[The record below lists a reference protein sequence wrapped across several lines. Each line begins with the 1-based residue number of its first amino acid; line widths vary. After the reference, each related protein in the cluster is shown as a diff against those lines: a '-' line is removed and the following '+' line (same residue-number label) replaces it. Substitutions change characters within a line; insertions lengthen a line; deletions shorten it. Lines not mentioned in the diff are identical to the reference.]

1 MPSTENRNVE
11 EEIMGEVDLVIRGGT
26 VVDGTGGAP
35 FEADVAVDKGVIV
48 EVGKV
53 AAKGREEIA
62 AKGLLVTPGWV
73 DIHTHYDGQ
82 VTWDSRMTPSSIHG
96 STTVVMGNCGVGF
109 APVRKSDHDRLISL
123 MEGVEDIPGAA
134 LHEGLSWQ
142 WESFADYLDAIETLP
157 HDIDVATQ
165 VPHGAVRVYV
175 MGERGARREAATDA
189 EIAEMRAIVRD
200 AVKAGAIGFST
211 SRTVAHRTADGD
223 LTPTIGAADKE
234 MIAIAEGLKEAG
246 AGVLQWVSDFRE
258 IDHEFSLV
266 EKLVEVSG
274 RPLSFSLVQA
284 DVVPDQWRE
293 LLARLDRAAAK
304 GLPIKA
310 QVQGRPVG
318 LMLGLQGSVH
328 PFLTRPSYRAIA
340 DKPLEERVA
349 IMRDPAFRERLLAES
364 LEPGHP
370 FLNSL
375 AGAWHKMFE
384 LGDPPNYEPAPEES
398 IGARAKRDGVNPDAI
413 VYDILTAN
421 GGRNFLFFPLHNY
434 YEFSLDNALTMIRNP
449 NTLFGLSD
457 GGAHVGVICDVSVP
471 TYMLTH
477 WCRDRSRGEHLDI
490 PFVVKSQTRDTAEA
504 VGLLDRG
511 LIAPGMKGDLNVID
525 FERLRLLPPHMVY
538 DLPSGA
544 RRLMQEAEGYVATIV
559 SGAVIY
565 RDGKPT
571 GALPGKLV
579 RGHRPS
585 PVRAAA
591 E

>member
-1 MPSTENRNVE
+1 MA
-11 EEIMGEVDLVIRGGT
+11 EVDLVIRGGT
-26 VVDGTGGAP
+26 VVDGSGGAP
-35 FEADVAVDKGVIV
+35 VRADVAIDKGVIV
-48 EVGKV
+48 AVGDV
-53 AAKGREEIA
+53 PQTGREEIDA
-62 AKGLLVTPGWV
+62 AGLLVTPGWV

-82 VTWDSRMTPSSIHG
+82 VTWDSHMTPSSIHG

-109 APVRKSDHDRLISL
+109 APVRKTDHDRLIRL

-134 LHEGLSWQ
+134 LHEGLSWE
-142 WESFADYLDAIETLP
+142 WESFGDYMDAIERRP
-157 HDIDVATQ
+157 HDIDVAMQ

-175 MGERGARREAATDA
+175 MGERGAKREEATDA
-189 EIAEMRAIVRD
+189 EVAEMRAIVRE
-200 AVKAGAIGFST
+200 AIEAGAIGFST
-211 SRTVAHRTADGD
+211 SRTVAHRTSDGD

-234 MIAIAEGLKEAG
+234 LMAIAEGLKEAG
-246 AGVLQWVSDFRE
+246 AGVLQWVSDFRD
-258 IDHEFSLV
+258 IGHEFSLV
-266 EKLVEVSG
+266 EKLVEISG

-284 DVVPDQWRE
+284 DVMPDQWRD
-293 LLARLDRAAAK
+293 LMSRLDAAAGR

-349 IMRDPAFRERLLAES
+349 IMRDPAFREKLLSED

-384 LGDPPNYEPAPEES
+384 LGDPPNYEPAPEDS
-398 IGARAKRDGVNPDAI
+398 IGARAKRDGVRPDEI

-434 YEFSLDNALTMIRNP
+434 YEFNLENALTMIRNP

-477 WCRDRSRGEHLDI
+477 WCRDRTRGERLDL

-511 LIAPGMKGDLNVID
+511 LIAPGMKGDVNVID
-525 FERLRLLPPHMVY
+525 FNRLRLLPPHMVY

-544 RRLMQEAEGYVATIV
+544 RRLMQEAQGYVATIV
-559 SGAVIY
+559 SGEVIY

-579 RGHRPS
+579 RGHRPA
-585 PVRAAA
+585 PAARVAA

>member
-1 MPSTENRNVE
+1 
-11 EEIMGEVDLVIRGGT
+11 MGEVDLVIRSGT
-26 VVDGTGGAP
+26 IVDGSGGAAY
-35 FEADVAVDKGVIV
+35 EADVAIDKGVIV
-48 EVGKV
+48 EIGKV
-53 AAKGREEIA
+53 AAKGRAEID

-96 STTVVMGNCGVGF
+96 ATTVVMGNCGVGF
-109 APVRKSDHDRLISL
+109 APVKKTDHDRLIRL

-134 LHEGLSWQ
+134 LHEGLSWK
-142 WESFADYLDAIETLP
+142 WESFADYMAAVETLP
-157 HDIDVATQ
+157 HDIDLVMQ

-175 MGERGARREAATDA
+175 MGERGAKREPATDA
-189 EIAEMRAIVRD
+189 EIAEMRDIVRD
-200 AVKAGAIGFST
+200 AIKAGAIGFST
-211 SRTVAHRTADGD
+211 SRTVAHRTSDGD

-234 MIAIAEGLKEAG
+234 MIAIAEGLKDAG
-246 AGVLQWVSDFRE
+246 AGVLQWVSDFRDV
-258 IDHEFSLV
+258 DHEFSLV

-293 LLARLDRAAAK
+293 LLKRLDGAAGR

-340 DKPLEERVA
+340 GKPLDERVA
-349 IMRDPAFRERLLAES
+349 IMREPAFREKLLAED
-364 LEPGHP
+364 LAPGHP

-375 AGAWHKMFE
+375 AGAYHKMFE
-384 LGDPPNYEPAPEES
+384 LGDPPNYEPSPEDS
-398 IGARAKRDGVNPDAI
+398 IGARAKRTGENPDAI
-413 VYDILTAN
+413 VYDMLTAN

-477 WCRDRSRGEHLDI
+477 WCRDRSRGERLDL
-490 PFVVKSQTRDTAEA
+490 PFVVRSQTRDTAEA

-511 LIAPGMKGDLNVID
+511 LIAPGMKADVNVID
-525 FERLRLLPPHMVY
+525 FERLRLKPPSMVY

-559 SGAVIY
+559 SGEVIY

-579 RGHRPS
+579 RGHQPA
-585 PVRAAA
+585 PARAAA

>member
-1 MPSTENRNVE
+1 MP
-11 EEIMGEVDLVIRGGT
+11 EVDLVIRGGT
-26 VVDGTGGAP
+26 VVDGSGGALR
-35 FEADVAVDKGVIV
+35 EADVAINKGVIV
-48 EVGKV
+48 AVGKV
-53 AAKGREEIA
+53 DAKGREEID

-82 VTWDSRMTPSSIHG
+82 VTWDSHMTPSSIHG

-109 APVRKSDHDRLISL
+109 APVRKADHDRLIRL

-134 LHEGLSWQ
+134 LHEGLSWN
-142 WESFADYLDAIETLP
+142 WESFADYMNEIEKRP
-157 HDIDVATQ
+157 HDVDVAVQ

-175 MGERGARREAATDA
+175 MGERGAKREAATDA
-189 EIAEMRAIVRD
+189 EIAQMRQIVRD
-200 AVKAGAIGFST
+200 AIKAGAIGFST
-211 SRTVAHRTADGD
+211 SRTIAHRTSDGD

-234 MIAIAEGLKEAG
+234 MIAIAEGLKEAN
-246 AGVLQWVSDFRE
+246 AGVLQWVSDFGN

-266 EKLVEVSG
+266 EKLVELSG

-284 DVVPDQWRE
+284 DVVPNQWRE
-293 LLARLDRAAAK
+293 LLSRLDNAAAK

-349 IMRDPAFRERLLAES
+349 IMRDPAFRAKLLAEE
-364 LEPGHP
+364 LEPDHP
-370 FLNSL
+370 FVNAL
-375 AGAWHKMFE
+375 AGAHHKMFE
-384 LGDPPNYEPAPEES
+384 LGNPPNYEPAPEDS
-398 IGARAKRDGVNPDAI
+398 IGARAKRDGVNPDEI
-413 VYDILTAN
+413 VYDILTAD
-421 GGRNFLFFPLHNY
+421 GGKNFIFFPLHNY
-434 YEFSLDNALTMIRNP
+434 YDFNLENALTMIRNP

-477 WCRDRSRGEHLDI
+477 WCRDRTRGERLDI
-490 PFVVKSQTRDTAEA
+490 PFVVKSQTLDTAEA

-511 LIAPGMKGDLNVID
+511 LIAPGMKADVNVID
-525 FERLRLLPPHMVY
+525 FDNLRLLPPHMVY

-559 SGAVIY
+559 SGEIIY
-565 RDGKPT
+565 RNGEAT

-579 RGHRPS
+579 RGHQPAPMRS
-585 PVRAAA
+585 AA

>member
-1 MPSTENRNVE
+1 MA
-11 EEIMGEVDLVIRGGT
+11 EVDLVIRGGT
-26 VVDGTGGAP
+26 VVDGSGSSP
-35 FEADVAVDKGVIV
+35 RVADVAVDKGLIV
-48 EVGKV
+48 EIGKV
-53 AAKGREEIA
+53 AAKGREEID

-96 STTVVMGNCGVGF
+96 ATTVVMGNCGVGF
-109 APVRKSDHDRLISL
+109 APVKKTDHDRLIRL

-134 LHEGLSWQ
+134 LHEGLSWE
-142 WESFADYLDAIETLP
+142 WESFADYMAAVERRP
-157 HDIDVATQ
+157 HDVDVAVQ

-175 MGERGARREAATDA
+175 MGERGAKREAATDA
-189 EIAEMRAIVRD
+189 EIAEMREIVRD
-200 AVKAGAIGFST
+200 AIRAGAIGFST
-211 SRTVAHRTADGD
+211 SRTVAHRTSDGD
-223 LTPTIGAADKE
+223 LTPTIGAADAE

-246 AGVLQWVSDFRE
+246 AGVLQWVSDFRD
-258 IDHEFSLV
+258 IDHEFALV

-284 DVVPDQWRE
+284 DVMPDQWRE
-293 LLARLDRAAAK
+293 LLSRLDAAAAR
-304 GLPIKA
+304 GLPIRA

-340 DKPLEERVA
+340 GKPLEERVA
-349 IMRDPAFRERLLAES
+349 IMRDPAFREKLLAED

-384 LGDPPNYEPAPEES
+384 LGDPPNYEPAPEDS

-434 YEFSLDNALTMIRNP
+434 YDFNLDNALTMMRNP

-477 WCRDRSRGEHLDI
+477 WCRDRSRGERLDL
-490 PFVVKSQTRDTAEA
+490 PFVIRSQTRATAEA
-504 VGLLDRG
+504 IGLLDRG
-511 LIAPGMKGDLNVID
+511 LLAPGMKADINVID
-525 FERLRLLPPHMVY
+525 FDHLRLKPPHMVY

-559 SGAVIY
+559 SGEVIY

-579 RGHRPS
+579 RGHRPA
-585 PVRAAA
+585 PAPLRAAA

>member
-1 MPSTENRNVE
+1 
-11 EEIMGEVDLVIRGGT
+11 MGEVDLVIRGGT

-53 AAKGREEIA
+53 ASKGREEIA

-109 APVRKSDHDRLISL
+109 APVRRSDHDRLISL

-157 HDIDVATQ
+157 HDIDVAMQ

-293 LLARLDRAAAK
+293 LLARLDKAASK

-591 E
+591 NSSR

>member
-1 MPSTENRNVE
+1 
-11 EEIMGEVDLVIRGGT
+11 MGEVDLVIRGGT

-35 FEADVAVDKGVIV
+35 RVADVAVDKGVIV

-53 AAKGREEIA
+53 AAKGREEID

-109 APVRKSDHDRLISL
+109 APVRKQDHDRLIRL

-142 WESFADYLDAIETLP
+142 WESFADYLDAIEKLP
-157 HDIDVATQ
+157 HDVDVAMQ

-175 MGERGARREAATDA
+175 MGERGAKREAATDA
-189 EIAEMRAIVRD
+189 EVAEMRAIVRD
-200 AVKAGAIGFST
+200 AIKAGAIGFST
-211 SRTVAHRTADGD
+211 SRTVAHRTSDGD

-284 DVVPDQWRE
+284 DVMPDQWRD
-293 LLARLDRAAAK
+293 LLCRLDKAASK

-349 IMRDPAFRERLLAES
+349 IMRDPAFREQLLSES

-375 AGAWHKMFE
+375 AGAYHKMFE

-490 PFVVKSQTRDTAEA
+490 PFVVKSPTRDT
-504 VGLLDRG
+504 
-511 LIAPGMKGDLNVID
+511 
-525 FERLRLLPPHMVY
+525 
-538 DLPSGA
+538 
-544 RRLMQEAEGYVATIV
+544 
-559 SGAVIY
+559 
-565 RDGKPT
+565 
-571 GALPGKLV
+571 
-579 RGHRPS
+579 
-585 PVRAAA
+585 
-591 E
+591 

>member
-1 MPSTENRNVE
+1 MS
-11 EEIMGEVDLVIRGGT
+11 EVDLVIRGGT
-26 VVDGTGGAP
+26 VVDGSGGAP
-35 FEADVAVDKGVIV
+35 VKADVAIDKGLIV
-48 EVGKV
+48 AVGKV
-53 AAKGREEIA
+53 DAKGREEVDA
-62 AKGLLVTPGWV
+62 RGLLVTPGWV

-82 VTWDSRMTPSSIHG
+82 VTWDERMTPSSIHG
-96 STTVVMGNCGVGF
+96 ATTVVMGNCGVGF
-109 APVRKSDHDRLISL
+109 APVKKTDHDRLIRL

-134 LHEGLSWQ
+134 LHEGLSWA
-142 WESFADYLDAIETLP
+142 WESFGDYLDAVEAKRR
-157 HDIDVATQ
+157 DIDVAIQ

-175 MGERGARREAATDA
+175 MGERGAKREPASDA
-189 EIAEMRAIVRD
+189 EVAEMREIVRD
-200 AVKAGAIGFST
+200 AIRAGAIGFST
-211 SRTVAHRTADGD
+211 SRTVAHRTSDGD

-234 MIAIAEGLKEAG
+234 MMAIAEGLKEAG
-246 AGVLQWVSDFRE
+246 AGVLQWVSDFRDV
-258 IDHEFSLV
+258 DHEFSLV
-266 EKLVEVSG
+266 EKLVEISG

-284 DVVPDQWRE
+284 DVMPDQWRD
-293 LLARLDRAAAK
+293 LLSRLDDAAGR

-349 IMRDPAFRERLLAES
+349 IMRDPAFREKLLSED

-375 AGAWHKMFE
+375 AGAYHKMFD
-384 LGDPPNYEPAPEES
+384 LGDPPNYEPTPEES
-398 IGARAKRDGVNPDAI
+398 IGARAKRDGVNPDEI
-413 VYDILTAN
+413 VYDVLTAN

-434 YEFSLDNALTMIRNP
+434 YEFSLENALAMIRNP

-477 WCRDRSRGEHLDI
+477 WCRDRTRGERLDL

-511 LIAPGMKGDLNVID
+511 LIAPGMKADVNVID
-525 FERLRLLPPHMVY
+525 FDRLRLLPPHMVY

-559 SGAVIY
+559 SGEVIY
-565 RDGKPT
+565 RDGRAT

-579 RGHRPS
+579 RGHKPA
-585 PVRAAA
+585 PVSRAAA

>member
-1 MPSTENRNVE
+1 MS
-11 EEIMGEVDLVIRGGT
+11 EVDLVIRGGT
-26 VVDGTGGAP
+26 VVDGTGGEP
-35 FEADVAVDKGVIV
+35 HVADVAVDKGVIV
-48 EVGKV
+48 EVGQV
-53 AAKGREEIA
+53 AAKGREEID
-62 AKGLLVTPGWV
+62 AKGMLVTPGWV

-109 APVRKSDHDRLISL
+109 APVRKADHDRLVRL

-142 WESFADYLDAIETLP
+142 WESFADYLDAVENLP
-157 HDIDVATQ
+157 HDVDVAMQ

-175 MGERGARREAATDA
+175 MGERGAKREAATDA
-189 EIAEMRAIVRD
+189 EIAEMRTIVRD
-200 AVKAGAIGFST
+200 AIKAGAIGFST
-211 SRTVAHRTADGD
+211 SRTVAHRTSDGD

-266 EKLVEVSG
+266 EKLIEVSG

-284 DVVPDQWRE
+284 DMMPDQWRE
-293 LLARLDRAAAK
+293 LLSRLDMAASR

-340 DKPLEERVA
+340 DKPLEDRVA
-349 IMRDPAFRERLLAES
+349 IMRDPAFRKKLLSEDLES
-364 LEPGHP
+364 GHP
-370 FLNSL
+370 LLNSL
-375 AGAWHKMFE
+375 AGAHHKMFE
-384 LGDPPNYEPAPEES
+384 LGDPPNYEPSPEES
-398 IGARAKRDGVNPDAI
+398 IGARAKRDGVNPDEI

-477 WCRDRSRGEHLDI
+477 WCRDRTRGERLDL

-511 LIAPGMKGDLNVID
+511 LIAPGMKADMNVID
-525 FERLRLLPPHMVY
+525 FDRLRLLPPHMVY

-559 SGAVIY
+559 SGEVIY
-565 RDGKPT
+565 RHGKPT

-579 RGHRPS
+579 RGHQPS
-585 PVRAAA
+585 PMRAAA

>member
-1 MPSTENRNVE
+1 MA
-11 EEIMGEVDLVIRGGT
+11 EVDLVIRSGT
-26 VVDGTGGAP
+26 VVDGSGGAAY
-35 FEADVAVDKGVIV
+35 EADIAIDKGVIV
-48 EVGKV
+48 EIGKV
-53 AAKGREEIA
+53 AARGREEID

-96 STTVVMGNCGVGF
+96 ATTVVMGNCGVGF
-109 APVRKSDHDRLISL
+109 APVRKTDHDRLIRL

-134 LHEGLSWQ
+134 LHEGLSWK
-142 WESFADYLDAIETLP
+142 WESFADYMAAVETLP
-157 HDIDVATQ
+157 HDIDLVMQ

-175 MGERGARREAATDA
+175 MGERGAKREPATDA
-189 EIAEMRAIVRD
+189 EIAEMRDIVRD
-200 AVKAGAIGFST
+200 AIKAGAIGFST
-211 SRTVAHRTADGD
+211 SRTVAHRTSDGD

-246 AGVLQWVSDFRE
+246 AGVLQWVSDFRDV
-258 IDHEFSLV
+258 DHEFSLV

-284 DVVPDQWRE
+284 DVMPDQWRE
-293 LLARLDRAAAK
+293 LLSRLDGAAGR

-349 IMRDPAFRERLLAES
+349 IMRDPAFREKLLAEG

-375 AGAWHKMFE
+375 AGAYHKMFE
-384 LGDPPNYEPAPEES
+384 LGDPPNYEPSPEDS
-398 IGARAKRDGVNPDAI
+398 IGARAKRTGENPDAI

-477 WCRDRSRGEHLDI
+477 WCRDRSRGERLDL
-490 PFVVKSQTRDTAEA
+490 PFVVRSQTRDTAEA
-504 VGLLDRG
+504 IGLLDRG
-511 LIAPGMKGDLNVID
+511 LIAPGMKADVNVID
-525 FERLRLLPPHMVY
+525 FERLRLKPPSMVY

-559 SGAVIY
+559 SGEVIY
-565 RDGKPT
+565 RDGRPT

-579 RGHRPS
+579 RGHQPA
-585 PVRAAA
+585 PARAAA

>member
-1 MPSTENRNVE
+1 MS
-11 EEIMGEVDLVIRGGT
+11 EVDLVIRGGT
-26 VVDGTGGAP
+26 VVDGTGGDP
-35 FEADVAVDKGVIV
+35 HVADVAVDKGVIV
-48 EVGKV
+48 EVGEV
-53 AAKGREEIA
+53 AAKGREEID
-62 AKGLLVTPGWV
+62 AKGMLVTPGWV

-82 VTWDSRMTPSSIHG
+82 VTWDSRITPSSIHG

-109 APVRKSDHDRLISL
+109 APVRKADHDRLVRL

-142 WESFADYLDAIETLP
+142 WESFADYLDAVENLP
-157 HDIDVATQ
+157 HDVDVAMQ

-175 MGERGARREAATDA
+175 MGERGAKREAATDA
-189 EIAEMRAIVRD
+189 EIAEMRTIVRD
-200 AVKAGAIGFST
+200 AIKAGAIGFST
-211 SRTVAHRTADGD
+211 SRTVAHRTSDGD

-266 EKLVEVSG
+266 EKLIEVSG

-284 DVVPDQWRE
+284 DMMPDQWRE
-293 LLARLDRAAAK
+293 LLSRLDMAASR

-340 DKPLEERVA
+340 DKPLEDRVA
-349 IMRDPAFRERLLAES
+349 IMRDPAFRKKLLSEDLES
-364 LEPGHP
+364 GHP
-370 FLNSL
+370 LLNSL
-375 AGAWHKMFE
+375 AGAHHKMFE
-384 LGDPPNYEPAPEES
+384 LGDPPNYEPSPEES
-398 IGARAKRDGVNPDAI
+398 IGARAKRDGVNPDEI

-477 WCRDRSRGEHLDI
+477 WCRDRTRGERLDL

-511 LIAPGMKGDLNVID
+511 LIAPGMKADMNVID
-525 FERLRLLPPHMVY
+525 FDRLRLLPPHMVY

-559 SGAVIY
+559 SGEVIY
-565 RDGKPT
+565 RHGKPT

-579 RGHRPS
+579 RGHQPS
-585 PVRAAA
+585 PMRAAA

>member
-1 MPSTENRNVE
+1 MSH
-11 EEIMGEVDLVIRGGT
+11 VDLVIRGGT

-35 FEADVAVDKGVIV
+35 READVAVDKGVIV

-53 AAKGREEIA
+53 SATGREEIDA
-62 AKGLLVTPGWV
+62 TGLLVTPGWV

-109 APVRKSDHDRLISL
+109 APVRKTDHETLIRL

-142 WESFADYLDAIETLP
+142 WESFGDYLDAIEKVP
-157 HDIDVATQ
+157 HDIDVVAQ
-165 VPHGAVRVYV
+165 VPHGALRVYV
-175 MGERGARREAATDA
+175 MGERGAKREPATEA
-189 EIAEMRAIVRD
+189 EIAEMKRLTRD
-200 AVKAGAIGFST
+200 AIKAGAIGFST
-211 SRTVAHRTADGD
+211 TRTFVHRTADGD
-223 LTPTIGAADKE
+223 LTPTVGAADAE
-234 MIAIAEGLKEAG
+234 MVAIAEGLREAG

-258 IDHEFSLV
+258 FDHEFDLV

-274 RPLSFSLVQA
+274 RPLSFSMVQA
-284 DVVPDQWRE
+284 DVIPDQWRD
-293 LLARLDRAAAK
+293 LMGRLDKAAAR

-328 PFLTRPSYRAIA
+328 PFVTRPSYQAIA
-340 DKPLEERVA
+340 HLPLAERVA
-349 IMRDPAFRERLLAES
+349 VMNEPAFRAKLLAEAP
-364 LEPGHP
+364 EAGHP
-370 FLNSL
+370 FVNSL
-375 AGAWHKMFE
+375 AGAYHKMFD

-398 IGARAKRDGVNPDAI
+398 IAARAKATGENPDAI

-421 GGRNFLFFPLHNY
+421 GGTGFLFFPLHNY
-434 YEFSLDNALTMIRNP
+434 FEFNLDNTLTMMRNP

-457 GGAHVGVICDVSVP
+457 GGAHVGAICDVSVP

-477 WCRDRSRGEHLDI
+477 WCRDRTRGDKLDL

-504 VGLLDRG
+504 VGLFDRG
-511 LIAPGMKGDLNVID
+511 LIAPGMKADVNVID
-525 FERLRLLPPHMVY
+525 FERLQLKPPHMVY

-544 RRLMQEAEGYVATIV
+544 RRLMQEAEGYVATIC
-559 SGAVIY
+559 SGEVIY
-565 RDGKPT
+565 RNGAHT

-579 RGHRPS
+579 RGHQAGPAS
-585 PVRAAA
+585 RAA